1 MWGRGSAI
9 GLRKRWIG
17 GRRPALHLYGLGWH
31 RSCGSRRGR
40 CLCTGL
46 RIRRMNRDRNMAR
59 TARRQQ
65 GTRQLPRN
73 KLSSDQS
80 HYLYLRKGRAGRQQ
94 RLHLCTATR
103 RSARGQPFDRGARRV
118 RLLAHVRTWARRLR
132 KRRQQSVPPASS
144 CSSDISPAD
153 LAALSRRICA
163 AIPVPPPAGGSED
176 SAAPMPMTWR
186 SWSQDVTTL

>member
-1 MWGRGSAI
+1 
-9 GLRKRWIG
+9 
-17 GRRPALHLYGLGWH
+17 
-31 RSCGSRRGR
+31 
-40 CLCTGL
+40 
-46 RIRRMNRDRNMAR
+46 MNRDRNMAR

-65 GTRQLPRN
+65 GTRQLPGN

-80 HYLYLRKGRAGRQQ
+80 HYLYLRNGRAGRQQ

-144 CSSDISPAD
+144 CSSDISPAN

-163 AIPVPPPAGGSED
+163 AIAPFALIVPQRHGGED
-176 SAAPMPMTWR
+176 TIHERAHDTRMALRVIIMQTFIWMELHGGGARPHLIRGHAAPGH
-186 SWSQDVTTL
+186 